1 MPVLDNALEAGLV
14 AFTPVLFLARFVPVS
29 VIAARFLTR
38 LVPRSA
44 VPFWAGVALDTLDQR
59 PAPLAAAVHGVFF
72 GRIAPPSRR
81 RRRIQAPALVVGHPR
96 DLLHPT
102 ADAELLAEELPHA
115 RFVAARSILEWRVS
129 PARLD
134 AEAVAFVDRCWSSAG
149 RRAALRL
156 EH

>member
-1 MPVLDNALEAGLV
+1 
-14 AFTPVLFLARFVPVS
+14 VPVS

-96 DLLHPT
+96 DLLHPA
-102 ADAELLAEELPHA
+102 ADAELLVEELPHA